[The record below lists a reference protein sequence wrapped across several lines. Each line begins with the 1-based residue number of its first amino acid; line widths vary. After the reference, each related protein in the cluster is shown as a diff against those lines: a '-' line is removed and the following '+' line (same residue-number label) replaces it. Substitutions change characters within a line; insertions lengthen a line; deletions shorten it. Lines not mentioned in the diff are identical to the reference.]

1 MIALEEADGKG
12 LELDDY
18 AGLGRSNPLMAAAM
32 TIFMLSLIGLPPTLG
47 LVGKLY
53 LFQTVVAIDMYWLAI
68 IGVLTSLISA
78 YYYLRVVVIMY
89 MREGEPKTSSEPW
102 LNFTWVL
109 MAVLT
114 VALSLRPEIL
124 FDWAS
129 NAVIRLLTF

>member
-1 MIALEEADGKG
+1 MYK
-12 LELDDY
+12 
-18 AGLGRSNPLMAAAM
+18 RQ
-32 TIFMLSLIGLPPTLG
+32 PTLG